1 MITIREATSRDV
13 PGIRDVFLATYGTD
27 YSDPRYYDEAALTRL
42 VYGEDNLLLVAVD
55 ETDRVLGTASVIL
68 EIGAYSDL
76 VGEFGRLAVH
86 PDARN
91 QGVGRLLM
99 EERLR
104 RVRDRLQV
112 ALIDARVTHPFTL
125 KIAEAHGFA
134 PIGFL
139 PLIWQVRERE
149 SLLLMAHYFGNAL
162 ELRKNHPRLIPEAVP
177 LAHLA
182 LENCGIVPD
191 LIVDEDAVA
200 YPPGSTFALQD
211 LTTEGYAPL
220 LRIER
225 GRVRRREIFGPL
237 RLHDG
242 LFLLQARQSRYRIA
256 REGGLLVGAIGFTHS
271 QVDRT
276 VRVFE
281 LIALHDGVARFL
293 LADLERACREEWGVC
308 VIEADVS
315 AYAPQMQR
323 TLIELGF
330 LPAAYVPALAF
341 HETERLDAVRMVRL
355 LLRPEVNTEE
365 FPPRSRTMAEL
376 VLRGFRSRSVLPRIA
391 VAVRGLS
398 LCAGLDEEQ
407 IHRLAGVCAVV
418 TFEAGDVIFTQGS
431 PGGEMHLLLAGEVAV
446 TPAGAAAPLAVIC
459 SGECLGELSLL
470 TRETHSVT
478 ATAVTAIETAVLGA
492 KELAELVRLRPDIGL
507 TIYRNLAIE
516 IGRKLKRR

>member
-1 MITIREATSRDV
+1 MITVREATLKDV
-13 PGIRDVFLATYGTD
+13 PGIREVFLATYGTD

-42 VYGEDNLLLVAVD
+42 VYSEDNLLLVAVD
-55 ETDRVLGTASVIL
+55 EADRVLGTASVVL

-76 VGEFGRLAVH
+76 VAEFGRLAVH

-91 QGVGRLLM
+91 KGVGGLLM
-99 EERLR
+99 DERLC

-134 PIGFL
+134 PVGFL
-139 PLIWQVRERE
+139 PLVWQLRERE
-149 SLLLMAHYFGNAL
+149 SLLILARYFGNSL
-162 ELRKNHPRLIPEAVP
+162 ELRKNHPRVIPEVAP

-182 LENCGIVPD
+182 LEHCRIAPD
-191 LIVDEDAVA
+191 PIVDEDASA
-200 YPPGSTFALQD
+200 YPPGWIFQLQD
-211 LTTEGYAPL
+211 LTTEGYTPL

-242 LFLLQARQSRYRIA
+242 MFLLQARRSRYLIA
-256 REGGLLVGAIGFTHS
+256 REDGRLVGAIGFTHS
-271 QVDRT
+271 PADRT

-281 LIALHDGVARFL
+281 LIALHDGVVRFL
-293 LADLERACREEWGVC
+293 LTDLERACREEWNVC
-308 VIEADVS
+308 FIEADVS

-330 LPAAYVPALAF
+330 LPAAYIPALAF

-355 LLRPEVNTEE
+355 FLRPEVDTDA
-365 FPPRSRTMAEL
+365 FPPRSRAMADV
-376 VLRGFRSRSVLPRIA
+376 VLRAFLSRSALPRI
-391 VAVRGLS
+391 VAAIRGLS

-407 IHRLAGVCAVV
+407 VHRLAGVCVPM
-418 TFEAGDVIFTQGS
+418 TFAPGDVIFREGQ
-431 PGGEMHLLLAGEVAV
+431 PGGAMHLLLSGEVAV
-446 TPAGAAAPLAVIC
+446 TLSGALAPLATVRT
-459 SGECLGELSLL
+459 GECLGELSLL
-470 TRETHSVT
+470 TREAHSAT
-478 ATAVTAIETAVLGA
+478 ATAMTAIETAVLGA
-492 KELAELVRLRPDIGL
+492 QDLAELVRLRPDIGL
-507 TIYRNLAIE
+507 VIYRNLATE